1 MGSLFRSES
10 MALCQLFLQNES
22 AYSAVSNLG
31 ELGLVQFRDTNASVS
46 AFQRR
51 FVNQVRRCEEMERKL
66 TYVESEI
73 IKDEIPVQDLE
84 QNPTAPQPK
93 ELIDLEST
101 FEKLET
107 ELREV
112 NSNSDALKKT
122 YFELTEL
129 KNVLI
134 QAHTFFADNYKPVQE
149 THPHH
154 QVDAMDHT
162 NLVANEVSATPA
174 QHGFVTGVI
183 LRERILGFEMMLWR
197 VCRGKVF
204 LKQAELDSAIEDPI
218 TGAKLNKV
226 VFMLFFQGDQLK
238 GRVKKICDGF
248 HATLYPCPESY
259 EERDKM
265 LTGVKTRLEDLNQVL
280 NQTQDHR
287 HRLLVNAA
295 KSIKVWLI
303 KVRKVKAIYHTMNL
317 FNQDVTKECL
327 IAECWCSDK
336 RMSEVQQ
343 ALRDA
348 SEQSGSSVP
357 SIVNRMETKESP
369 PTYNIVNKFT
379 SGFQNIVDAYGVA
392 TYTEVNPAPYTIIT
406 FPFIFAVM
414 FGDCGHGLL
423 MALFAFW
430 MIIKEKQFLAKKGD
444 NEIWNT
450 MFGGRYIIFL
460 MGLFSIYTGLIYNDA
475 FSKSINIFGSPWKIP
490 QMNVTKGVK
499 SVILNPVVSF
509 NDSSPYPFGLD
520 PIWQSATNKIMF
532 LNSYKMKVSI
542 ILGVSQMLFGVM
554 LSIWNHIHFRRYI
567 NILCEF
573 IPQLLFL
580 LSIFGYLVILIILKW
595 FWFDATRSSCAPS
608 LLISLINMFLM
619 TYPKEPCY
627 LVSMYDAQ
635 EIVQKF
641 LVALAL
647 VCVPWM
653 LLIKPI
659 FLHMGRHRYEVTP
672 SEGQEE
678 HGFGDLFI
686 HQAIHTIEYCLGSI
700 SHTASYL
707 RLWALSLAHAQLSEV
722 LWNMVMKNAF
732 LLNGYAGC
740 ISIYVVFAF
749 WAALTIGI
757 LLVMEGLSAFLHAL
771 RLHWVEFQS
780 KFYDGQGY
788 AFVPFSFKA
797 IVEGHSEV

>member
-1 MGSLFRSES
+1 MGSLFRSEP
-10 MALCQLFLQNES
+10 MVLAQLFLQNES

-51 FVNQVRRCEEMERKL
+51 FINQVRRCDEMERKL

-73 IKDEIPVQDLE
+73 VKDEIPMQDID
-84 QNPTAPQPK
+84 QNPKAPQPK

-129 KNVLI
+129 KCVLT
-134 QAHTFFADNYKPVQE
+134 QAHVFFADQE
-149 THPHH
+149 THH
-154 QVDAMDHT
+154 QVDTLDHT
-162 NLVANEVSATPA
+162 NLVANEVSTAAPT

-204 LKQAELDSAIEDPI
+204 LKQAEIDTAIEDPI

-259 EERDKM
+259 EERENM
-265 LTGVKTRLEDLNQVL
+265 LKGVKTRLEDLNQVL

-287 HRLLVNAA
+287 HRLLANAA

-327 IAECWCSDK
+327 IAECWCSLK
-336 RMSEVQQ
+336 HMSEVQQ

-348 SEQSGSSVP
+348 SEESGSSVP
-357 SIVNRMETKESP
+357 SIVNRMETKEAP

-406 FPFIFAVM
+406 FPFIFAIM
-414 FGDCGHGLL
+414 FGDAGHGLL

-430 MIIKEKQFLAKKGD
+430 MIFKEKQFMAKKGD

-450 MFGGRYIIFL
+450 MFGGRYIIVL
-460 MGLFSIYTGLIYNDA
+460 MGLFSMYTGMIYNDCFA
-475 FSKSINIFGSPWKIP
+475 KSINIFGSAWKIP
-490 QMNVTKGVK
+490 DDFPRDQKT
-499 SVILNPVVSF
+499 ILLNPVTYYNIST
-509 NDSSPYPFGLD
+509 PYPFGID
-520 PIWQSATNKIMF
+520 PIWQTASNKILF
-532 LNSYKMKVSI
+532 LNSYKMKLSVI
-542 ILGVSQMLFGVM
+542 IGVCQMLFGVI
-554 LSIWNHIHFRRYI
+554 LSIWNHIHFRRYM

-573 IPQLLFL
+573 IPQILFL
-580 LSIFGYLVILIILKW
+580 LSIFGYLVLMIILKW
-595 FWFDATRSSCAPS
+595 IWYDATRSGCAPS

-619 TYPKEPCY
+619 KYPDDPCY
-627 LVSMYDAQ
+627 LVVMYRTQ
-635 EIVQKF
+635 EPVQKF
-641 LVALAL
+641 LVALAFI
-647 VCVPWM
+647 CIPWM

-659 FLHMGRHRYEVTP
+659 SQHMGKHRYQVT
-672 SEGQEE
+672 SDGHEE
-678 HGFGDLFI
+678 EGFGDLFI

-722 LWNMVMKNAF
+722 LWTMVMKNAF
-732 LLNGYAGC
+732 SLLPSYYGC
-740 ISIYVVFAF
+740 ISVYIVFAA
-749 WAALTIGI
+749 WAVLTIGI

-780 KFYDGQGY
+780 KFYEGQGY

-797 IVEGHSEV
+797 IVEGNPDA

>member
-134 QAHTFFADNYKPVQE
+134 QAHTFFADQE

-265 LTGVKTRLEDLNQVL
+265 LTGVKTRLEDLNQ
-280 NQTQDHR
+280 
-287 HRLLVNAA
+287 
-295 KSIKVWLI
+295 
-303 KVRKVKAIYHTMNL
+303 
-317 FNQDVTKECL
+317 
-327 IAECWCSDK
+327 
-336 RMSEVQQ
+336 
-343 ALRDA
+343 
-348 SEQSGSSVP
+348 EQSGSSVP

-490 QMNVTKGVK
+490 QMNVTKG
-499 SVILNPVVSF
+499 
-509 NDSSPYPFGLD
+509 
-520 PIWQSATNKIMF
+520 IWQSATNKIMF

>member
-1 MGSLFRSES
+1 MAYTCCIEAFNAVMNNILNSL
-10 MALCQLFLQNES
+10 Q
-22 AYSAVSNLG
+22 
-31 ELGLVQFRDTNASVS
+31 TNPSVS

-73 IKDEIPVQDLE
+73 IKDEIPTQDLE

-101 FEKLET
+101 FEKLEN

-134 QAHTFFADNYKPVQE
+134 QAHKFFADQE

-154 QVDAMDHT
+154 QVDTMDQT
-162 NLVANEVSATPA
+162 NLVTNEVSAAPA

-204 LKQAELDSAIEDPI
+204 LKQAELDTAIEDPI

-226 VFMLFFQGDQLK
+226 VFILFFQGDQLK

-259 EERDKM
+259 DERDKM

-348 SEQSGSSVP
+348 S
-357 SIVNRMETKESP
+357 
-369 PTYNIVNKFT
+369 
-379 SGFQNIVDAYGVA
+379 
-392 TYTEVNPAPYTIIT
+392 
-406 FPFIFAVM
+406 
-414 FGDCGHGLL
+414 
-423 MALFAFW
+423 
-430 MIIKEKQFLAKKGD
+430 
-444 NEIWNT
+444 
-450 MFGGRYIIFL
+450 
-460 MGLFSIYTGLIYNDA
+460 
-475 FSKSINIFGSPWKIP
+475 
-490 QMNVTKGVK
+490 
-499 SVILNPVVSF
+499 
-509 NDSSPYPFGLD
+509 
-520 PIWQSATNKIMF
+520 
-532 LNSYKMKVSI
+532 
-542 ILGVSQMLFGVM
+542 
-554 LSIWNHIHFRRYI
+554 
-567 NILCEF
+567 
-573 IPQLLFL
+573 
-580 LSIFGYLVILIILKW
+580 
-595 FWFDATRSSCAPS
+595 
-608 LLISLINMFLM
+608 
-619 TYPKEPCY
+619 
-627 LVSMYDAQ
+627 
-635 EIVQKF
+635 
-641 LVALAL
+641 
-647 VCVPWM
+647 
-653 LLIKPI
+653 
-659 FLHMGRHRYEVTP
+659 
-672 SEGQEE
+672 
-678 HGFGDLFI
+678 
-686 HQAIHTIEYCLGSI
+686 
-700 SHTASYL
+700 
-707 RLWALSLAHAQLSEV
+707 
-722 LWNMVMKNAF
+722 
-732 LLNGYAGC
+732 
-740 ISIYVVFAF
+740 
-749 WAALTIGI
+749 
-757 LLVMEGLSAFLHAL
+757 
-771 RLHWVEFQS
+771 
-780 KFYDGQGY
+780 
-788 AFVPFSFKA
+788 
-797 IVEGHSEV
+797 